1 MQCRCAPL
9 RIRCLPCT
17 SIRRW
22 ARVSF
27 KRFSAD
33 RCIQHQRGVA
43 DLRNVSKMSPTGVD
57 LRQVAACRQAA
68 PPAMR
73 TAFMRMV
80 QFSNSVACMRFGA
93 QREEPRAV
101 WAIPTDLGCPSVN
114 GPHQATRRD
123 AKRRRRAPGRDS
135 GLGRLNNGWRAHS
148 VRQLKTMLALPK
160 LSFKP
165 PIDADSVAPLNA
177 PAVHLG

>member
-1 MQCRCAPL
+1 
-9 RIRCLPCT
+9 
-17 SIRRW
+17 
-22 ARVSF
+22 
-27 KRFSAD
+27 
-33 RCIQHQRGVA
+33 
-43 DLRNVSKMSPTGVD
+43 
-57 LRQVAACRQAA
+57 RQAA

-80 QFSNSVACMRFGA
+80 QFNNSVACMRFGA

-177 PAVHLG
+177 PAVHLGLLTKLNALAIGLIVATALGITAFLLSQQLQDEDKRLRAQGQTLVVMLRELAERGKIGRASCRE